1 MMKCHYIISQLER
14 IQAANVG
21 AGENLSNWGS
31 SGLEEQLHAIESAIS
46 NIRDEMRR
54 RERAGVTLREA
65 A

>member
-1 MMKCHYIISQLER
+1 MKCHYIIAQLER
-14 IQAANVG
+14 IQAANVD
-21 AGENLSNWGS
+21 AGENLSTWGS

-54 RERAGVTLREA
+54 RERAGVTSREA